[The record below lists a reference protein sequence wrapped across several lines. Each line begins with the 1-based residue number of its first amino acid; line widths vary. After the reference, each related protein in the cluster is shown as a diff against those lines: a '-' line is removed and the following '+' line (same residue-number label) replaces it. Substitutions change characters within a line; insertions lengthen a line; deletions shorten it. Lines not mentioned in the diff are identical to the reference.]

1 MASIQIPKSKS
12 VSFNEYLY
20 DIINNTTS
28 SFATGWGFFVS
39 IDEEPNKK
47 NETKHKN
54 YIISPRSQV
63 IVRKNSINS
72 FPSSS
77 NLQSPSLQSPSL
89 QSPSL
94 QSPSLQSPSLQSID
108 EISETIFDMNLSD
121 IDTKY
126 DSSNN
131 NNYVVSKYN
140 YNIPIN
146 IYNNIKTNI
155 YFIGTVILY
164 GSIACIK
171 TALDS
176 YS

>member
-28 SFATGWGFFVS
+28 SFATGWGFFVF
-39 IDEEPNKK
+39 IDEEPNQIKK
-47 NETKHKN
+47 QIVKSN
-54 YIISPRSQV
+54 YTIKPITQV
-63 IVRKNSINS
+63 IVRKNSIKS
-72 FPSSS
+72 FPSIS
-77 NLQSPSLQSPSL
+77 NLQSPSLQN
-89 QSPSL
+89 
-94 QSPSLQSPSLQSID
+94 ID
-108 EISETIFDMNLSD
+108 EFSETIFDMNLSD
-121 IDTKY
+121 IDK
-126 DSSNN
+126 
-131 NNYVVSKYN
+131 KYN
-140 YNIPIN
+140 YNFPIS

>member
-47 NETKHKN
+47 NKTKHKN

-94 QSPSLQSPSLQSID
+94 QSID

-121 IDTKY
+121 ID
-126 DSSNN
+126 NN

-164 GSIACIK
+164 GSMTCIK
-171 TALDS
+171 SAIG
-176 YS
+176 Y

>member
-12 VSFNEYLY
+12 ISFNEYLY
-20 DIINNTTS
+20 NIVNNTTS

-39 IDEEPNKK
+39 IDEEPNQIKK
-47 NETKHKN
+47 QNIKTN
-54 YIISPRSQV
+54 YTIKPITQV
-63 IVRKNSINS
+63 IVRKNSIKS
-72 FPSSS
+72 FPSIS
-77 NLQSPSLQSPSL
+77 NLQSSSLQN
-89 QSPSL
+89 
-94 QSPSLQSPSLQSID
+94 ID
-108 EISETIFDMNLSD
+108 EFSETIFDMNLSD
-121 IDTKY
+121 IDK
-126 DSSNN
+126 
-131 NNYVVSKYN
+131 KYN
-140 YNIPIN
+140 YNFPIS

>member
-1 MASIQIPKSKS
+1 MSTIQIPKSKS
-12 VSFNEYLY
+12 ISFNEYLY

-28 SFATGWGFFVS
+28 SFANGWGFFVS
-39 IDEEPNKK
+39 IEEEQNKP
-47 NETKHKN
+47 TKKSQ
-54 YIISPRSQV
+54 IIKQEGQL
-63 IVRKNSINS
+63 IMRKNSINS

-77 NLQSPSLQSPSL
+77 NLQQSPSL

-94 QSPSLQSPSLQSID
+94 QNID
-108 EISETIFDMNLSD
+108 EISESIFEIDLLD
-121 IDTKY
+121 IDK
-126 DSSNN
+126 
-131 NNYVVSKYN
+131 KYN
-140 YNIPIN
+140 YNYNLPTS

>member
-1 MASIQIPKSKS
+1 MSTIQIPKSKS
-12 VSFNEYLY
+12 ISFNEYLY

-28 SFATGWGFFVS
+28 SFANGWGFFVS
-39 IDEEPNKK
+39 IEEEQNKP
-47 NETKHKN
+47 TKKSQ
-54 YIISPRSQV
+54 IIKQEGQL
-63 IVRKNSINS
+63 IMRKNSINS

-77 NLQSPSLQSPSL
+77 NLQQSPSL

-94 QSPSLQSPSLQSID
+94 QNID
-108 EISETIFDMNLSD
+108 EISESIFEMDLLD
-121 IDTKY
+121 IDK
-126 DSSNN
+126 
-131 NNYVVSKYN
+131 KYN
-140 YNIPIN
+140 YNYNLPTS

>member
-28 SFATGWGFFVS
+28 SFATGWGFFVF
-39 IDEEPNKK
+39 IDEEPNQIKK
-47 NETKHKN
+47 QIVKPN
-54 YIISPRSQV
+54 YTIKPITQV
-63 IVRKNSINS
+63 IVRKNSIKS
-72 FPSSS
+72 FPSIS
-77 NLQSPSLQSPSL
+77 NLQSPSLQN
-89 QSPSL
+89 
-94 QSPSLQSPSLQSID
+94 ID
-108 EISETIFDMNLSD
+108 EFSETIFDMNLSD
-121 IDTKY
+121 IDK
-126 DSSNN
+126 
-131 NNYVVSKYN
+131 KYN
-140 YNIPIN
+140 YNLPTS

>member
-28 SFATGWGFFVS
+28 SFATGWGFFVF
-39 IDEEPNKK
+39 IDEEPNQIKK
-47 NETKHKN
+47 QIVKPN
-54 YIISPRSQV
+54 YTIKPITQV
-63 IVRKNSINS
+63 IVRKNSIKS
-72 FPSSS
+72 FPSIS
-77 NLQSPSLQSPSL
+77 NLQSPSLQN
-89 QSPSL
+89 
-94 QSPSLQSPSLQSID
+94 ID
-108 EISETIFDMNLSD
+108 EFSETIFDMNLSD
-121 IDTKY
+121 IDK
-126 DSSNN
+126 
-131 NNYVVSKYN
+131 KYN
-140 YNIPIN
+140 YNFPIS

>member
-47 NETKHKN
+47 KETKHKN

-89 QSPSL
+89 QS
-94 QSPSLQSPSLQSID
+94 ID

-121 IDTKY
+121 IN
-126 DSSNN
+126 NN

-140 YNIPIN
+140 YNLPIS

>member
-20 DIINNTTS
+20 DIINNTSS
-28 SFATGWGFFVS
+28 SFASGWGFFVS
-39 IDEEPNKK
+39 IDEEPNKINK
-47 NETKHKN
+47 INKTKHQNN

-94 QSPSLQSPSLQSID
+94 QSPSLQVID

-121 IDTKY
+121 ID
-126 DSSNN
+126 NN

-140 YNIPIN
+140 YNLPIN

-164 GSIACIK
+164 GSIACI
-171 TALDS
+171 
-176 YS
+176 

>member
-28 SFATGWGFFVS
+28 SFASGWGFFVS
-39 IDEEPNKK
+39 IDEEPNKINK
-47 NETKHKN
+47 TKHQNN

-89 QSPSL
+89 QV
-94 QSPSLQSPSLQSID
+94 ID

-121 IDTKY
+121 ID
-126 DSSNN
+126 NN

-140 YNIPIN
+140 YNLPIN

-171 TALDS
+171 SVIAS
-176 YS
+176 

>member
-20 DIINNTTS
+20 NIVNNTTS
-28 SFATGWGFFVS
+28 SFATGWGFFVF
-39 IDEEPNKK
+39 IDEEPNQIKK
-47 NETKHKN
+47 QIVKPN
-54 YIISPRSQV
+54 YTIKPITQV
-63 IVRKNSINS
+63 IVRKNSIKS
-72 FPSSS
+72 FPSIS
-77 NLQSPSLQSPSL
+77 NLQSSSLQN
-89 QSPSL
+89 
-94 QSPSLQSPSLQSID
+94 ID
-108 EISETIFDMNLSD
+108 EFSETIFDMNLSD
-121 IDTKY
+121 IDK
-126 DSSNN
+126 
-131 NNYVVSKYN
+131 KYN
-140 YNIPIN
+140 YNFPIS

>member
-28 SFATGWGFFVS
+28 SFATGWGFFVF
-39 IDEEPNKK
+39 IDEEPNQIKK
-47 NETKHKN
+47 QIVKPN
-54 YIISPRSQV
+54 YTIKPITQV
-63 IVRKNSINS
+63 IVRKNSIKS
-72 FPSSS
+72 FPSIS
-77 NLQSPSLQSPSL
+77 NLQSSSLQN
-89 QSPSL
+89 
-94 QSPSLQSPSLQSID
+94 ID
-108 EISETIFDMNLSD
+108 EFSETIFDMNLSD
-121 IDTKY
+121 IDK
-126 DSSNN
+126 
-131 NNYVVSKYN
+131 KYN
-140 YNIPIN
+140 YNFPIS